1 MLSISSEKIDS
12 LFELLGTKEELY
24 LPVDNKSGKADFAK
38 WEKGVK
44 LSFIGIYYFR
54 N

>member
-24 LPVDNKSGKADFAK
+24 LPVDKTLQSGKKA
-38 WEKGVK
+38 
-44 LSFIGIYYFR
+44 
-54 N
+54 